1 MVQFVGFLVWAF
13 VMYCISAFFVEQLK
27 AGYISGLYLCI
38 VWFGANL
45 YMLIDMFIISTIK
58 ERREYRKW
66 MEEEPKR
73 MQELRDSVIADGK
86 KLILVSGK
94 SCRRQHTMLNPRRTK
109 CVVGLF
115 VTSLTASP

>member
-38 VWFGANL
+38 VWFGVNL
-45 YMLIDMFIISTIK
+45 YMLIDVFIISTIK

-86 KLILVSGK
+86 KLKQSGNLK
-94 SCRRQHTMLNPRRTK
+94 EYEEYKITANL
-109 CVVGLF
+109 LF
-115 VTSLTASP
+115 PGEHLGDKF